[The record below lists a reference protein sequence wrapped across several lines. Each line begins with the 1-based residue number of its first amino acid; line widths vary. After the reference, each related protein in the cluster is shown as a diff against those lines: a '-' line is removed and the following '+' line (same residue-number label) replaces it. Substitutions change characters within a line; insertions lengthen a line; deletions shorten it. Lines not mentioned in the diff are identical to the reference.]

1 MARVTYPSG
10 DTTASR
16 VKALALW
23 LETHRDRAAAEALV
37 REIKIDPEYL
47 ADETRPL
54 AIAAWCRALALFAE
68 RYGKETL
75 RETWTGVIH
84 TENLGVWTRVLRGA
98 GGPEGALARLD
109 ALGGDEAKT
118 LRWETA
124 SSAPGRWH
132 GRVTISHDPAYE
144 RDGLWTLAR
153 AAELIGVPAMFG
165 MGPGSVELPS
175 AAKVSQATA
184 RTGVIVEDYVLSWKI
199 QTARRYVFVGLGTA
213 AAATVPAVSHG
224 LVGAGA
230 ALGAGV
236 VTGAITAAWQAG
248 QQRKAESHA
257 QMTRIRALERGVTLK
272 EQREKAAVGFFEGS
286 VVAGKYRLGRK
297 LGAGASG
304 VIHQA
309 TRLSDNAPV
318 AIKLLR
324 AAVAHDMVASD
335 RLRRE
340 AEALGLTWHPNV
352 VEVFEHDHLADGTA
366 YLVMEQLDGESL
378 ATRLRR
384 EGRLTP
390 AATLPVATQVSD
402 ALGAVHAA
410 GVIHRDVKPSNIFIV
425 QADAGQSEQVKLID
439 FGIARVEWAETRL
452 TNMGS
457 PLGTPGYMS
466 PEQEHGE
473 EIDARSDL
481 FALGAVIY
489 ECLVGHPP
497 PTAVSGSYSIAP
509 GVQPALPPSLPA
521 PAPSIPAAWLKVI
534 SRAMAPLPQERYADA
549 RAMRDALVRLAQ
561 AEPSDAADTPAEP
574 LESGGTR
581 SDTDVKKT
589 NVSK

>member
-1 MARVTYPSG
+1 
-10 DTTASR
+10 
-16 VKALALW
+16 
-23 LETHRDRAAAEALV
+23 
-37 REIKIDPEYL
+37 
-47 ADETRPL
+47 
-54 AIAAWCRALALFAE
+54 
-68 RYGKETL
+68 
-75 RETWTGVIH
+75 
-84 TENLGVWTRVLRGA
+84 
-98 GGPEGALARLD
+98 
-109 ALGGDEAKT
+109 
-118 LRWETA
+118 
-124 SSAPGRWH
+124 
-132 GRVTISHDPAYE
+132 
-144 RDGLWTLAR
+144 
-153 AAELIGVPAMFG
+153 
-165 MGPGSVELPS
+165 
-175 AAKVSQATA
+175 
-184 RTGVIVEDYVLSWKI
+184 
-199 QTARRYVFVGLGTA
+199 
-213 AAATVPAVSHG
+213 
-224 LVGAGA
+224 
-230 ALGAGV
+230 
-236 VTGAITAAWQAG
+236 
-248 QQRKAESHA
+248 
-257 QMTRIRALERGVTLK
+257 
-272 EQREKAAVGFFEGS
+272 
-286 VVAGKYRLGRK
+286 
-297 LGAGASG
+297 
-304 VIHQA
+304 
-309 TRLSDNAPV
+309 
-318 AIKLLR
+318 
-324 AAVAHDMVASD
+324 
-335 RLRRE
+335 
-340 AEALGLTWHPNV
+340 
-352 VEVFEHDHLADGTA
+352 
-366 YLVMEQLDGESL
+366 
-378 ATRLRR
+378 
-384 EGRLTP
+384 
-390 AATLPVATQVSD
+390 
-402 ALGAVHAA
+402 VHAA

>member
-1 MARVTYPSG
+1 VTS
-10 DTTASR
+10 
-16 VKALALW
+16 
-23 LETHRDRAAAEALV
+23 
-37 REIKIDPEYL
+37 
-47 ADETRPL
+47 
-54 AIAAWCRALALFAE
+54 
-68 RYGKETL
+68 
-75 RETWTGVIH
+75 
-84 TENLGVWTRVLRGA
+84 
-98 GGPEGALARLD
+98 
-109 ALGGDEAKT
+109 
-118 LRWETA
+118 
-124 SSAPGRWH
+124 
-132 GRVTISHDPAYE
+132 
-144 RDGLWTLAR
+144 
-153 AAELIGVPAMFG
+153 
-165 MGPGSVELPS
+165 
-175 AAKVSQATA
+175 
-184 RTGVIVEDYVLSWKI
+184 
-199 QTARRYVFVGLGTA
+199 GLGTA
-213 AAATVPAVSHG
+213 FHAS
-224 LVGAGA
+224 
-230 ALGAGV
+230 
-236 VTGAITAAWQAG
+236 
-248 QQRKAESHA
+248 QQRQAESHA

-378 ATRLRR
+378 AMRLRR

-390 AATLPVATQVSD
+390 VATLPIVAQVCD

-410 GVIHRDVKPSNIFIV
+410 GVIHRDVKPSNIFV
-425 QADAGQSEQVKLID
+425 VSATAASEAEQVKLID

-489 ECLVGHPP
+489 ECLTGRPP
-497 PTAVSGSYSIAP
+497 PTPVSGSYSI
-509 GVQPALPPSLPA
+509 VPAAQSVPSQVP
-521 PAPSIPAAWLKVI
+521 PAPSIPAVWLKVI
-534 SRAMAPLPQERYADA
+534 ARAMAPLPQERYADA
-549 RAMRDALVRLAQ
+549 RAMRDALAHLGQ
-561 AEPSDAADTPAEP
+561 AEPSPGTVSEA
-574 LESGGTR
+574 LESGGTK
-581 SDTDVKKT
+581 SETDVKKT